1 MTMKKTATTGL
12 AIVIALS
19 MLAACSGGG
28 DNKKNEQ
35 SPAPSKAAAAQ
46 TEGGEA
52 TEGTAGNLAS
62 AEPIDLSIH
71 LLLGGNVFNDDWAVF
86 KKAAELTNVSL
97 KGTITK
103 NVTDAK
109 EAFNLMMASRD
120 VADIVA
126 SNKANFDKFGLEGA
140 FVPLNDLIDE
150 HAPNIKSFFEAH
162 PDVRKNATA
171 SDGNIYFIPFTPDGE
186 AATGWFVRQD
196 WLDKLGLK
204 KPATVD
210 EYYQTLKAFKERDPN
225 GNGKADEIP
234 YFHGATTFG
243 IYFLLSLWD
252 SGTDFSIKDDKV
264 IFGPLEQEYKTGMA
278 NLAQWYKE
286 GLIDQEI
293 FTRGGSARETLLGDN
308 VGGSTHDWFGSTAG
322 YNKTLQATIPDF
334 KFHPIAPPASASGA
348 VAEYDF
354 RATVGNNGWAISS
367 DNKYPVETIK
377 YFDYF
382 FTEEGRTLMNFGVEG
397 ETYTIVDGKPTFTDA
412 ILAES
417 NVVKT
422 LKDNYGV
429 QIEIGFHQNFEYEK
443 QWMDPIAL
451 QGALEYIDN
460 GYIKKT
466 RLPNLAYTPEEQAR
480 IQELLGPI
488 TTYRQETGQKWILG
502 AESVEAGYDTFIAQ
516 LKAMNVDE
524 LLEIYNAAYSRYKS
538 Q

>member
-1 MTMKKTATTGL
+1 MKFGKITTTGL
-12 AIVIALS
+12 SVIIAAS
-19 MLAACSGGG
+19 MLAACSNNGGG
-28 DNKKNEQ
+28 NTNQE
-35 SPAPSKAAAAQ
+35 SPAPSPTSSAGTSGNAGQ
-46 TEGGEA
+46 EEA
-52 TEGTAGNLAS
+52 TGHLAS
-62 AEPIDLSIH
+62 ADPIDLSIH
-71 LLLGGNVFNDDWAVF
+71 LLVGGNVFTDDWAVF

-109 EAFNLMMASRD
+109 EAFNLMMASRE
-120 VADIVA
+120 VADVVA
-126 SNKANFDKFGLEGA
+126 SNKANFDKFGMEGA
-140 FVPLNDLIDE
+140 FAPLNELIED
-150 HAPNIKSFFEAH
+150 HAPNIKAFFEAH

-196 WLDKLGLK
+196 WLDALSLETPK
-204 KPATVD
+204 TVD
-210 EYYQTLKAFKERDPN
+210 EYYEVLKAFKEGDPN
-225 GNGKADEIP
+225 GNGKPDEIP
-234 YFHGATTFG
+234 YFHGATSFG

-252 SGTDFSIKDDKV
+252 AGTDFSIKDGKV
-264 IFGPLEQEYKTGMA
+264 IYGPLEPEYKTGMT
-278 NLAQWYKE
+278 NLAKWYDE

-322 YNKTLQATIPDF
+322 YNGTLKDKIPSF
-334 KFHPIAPPASASGA
+334 QFAPIAPPASASGV

-367 DNKYPVETIK
+367 DNEHAVETIK
-377 YFDYF
+377 YFDFF

-397 ETYTIVDGKPTFTDA
+397 ETYTLVDGKPTFTDA

-443 QWMDPIAL
+443 QWMNEIAL
-451 QGALEYIDN
+451 QGAMEYIDG

-466 RLPNLAYTPEEQAR
+466 RLPNLALTEEEQAK

-488 TTYRQETGQKWILG
+488 TTFRQETGQRWILG
-502 AESVEAGYDTFIAQ
+502 AETVEAGYDSFVEQ
-516 LKAMNVDE
+516 LKAMNVEE
-524 LLEIYNAAYSRYKS
+524 LLATYNAAYDRYKA